1 MNRTDGRQS
10 IVDALFIATEAIVW
24 YVMLHVLT
32 TAMQQSYL
40 SQVEGRL
47 GSTRGGADIVSIVHT
62 ASNAEYGPS
71 LLIVLATAFGGFA
84 LMRGLTYA
92 GLDGALGAIV
102 LLAASVVVL
111 NVLLHIA
118 LVGDLRVWDPS
129 GLTEL
134 FARPSNALSSVNLEA
149 LVRDANPT
157 RPTSSIAAFEFM
169 GMIVLWARF
178 VVAGRGRVTFERMLR
193 SFSIGFLLT
202 IVGLALASIE
212 GIRSMGLF
220 TVPQFILGL
229 LGLAVANNA
238 RTVAPAEGARR
249 IGPWVASVGGTI
261 AVLFGVALLLGT
273 LAFLNVAALLTAV
286 GDVAMNIVGA
296 VLIAVLTP
304 IFWVIERILDLLRSH
319 GIVLPVNVPSFA
331 DLQPPKPDITGADA
345 PASSVTMWLQNG
357 LRFAAVMLIC
367 YIVYR
372 LALIVMGR
380 RRLSNMA
387 VDEVRAQASS
397 ATGFGSLLRGMMSR
411 VRGSTDDAWV
421 RREPVYRLYARAAG
435 AAEARGF
442 RYQLGETPIEFTSRA
457 SRMMNAPPFPP
468 IGVLFDRARY
478 GRHVPDEGQVRSLAA
493 ALGAWEAATPATEEL
508 RSRLAGASPLSS
520 AQEFVLGITGRGQ
533 AIAEQRARRR
543 AGWQPPPPP
552 PPPMDPMA

>member
-47 GSTRGGADIVSIVHT
+47 GSPRGGADILSIVHT

-149 LVRDANPT
+149 LVRDANPK

-178 VVAGRGRVTFERMLR
+178 IVAGRGRVTFERMLR

-220 TVPQFILGL
+220 AVSQFILGL
-229 LGLAVANNA
+229 LGLTVANNA
-238 RTVAPAEGARR
+238 HTVAPAEGARR

-273 LAFLNVAALLTAV
+273 LS
-286 GDVAMNIVGA
+286 MS
-296 VLIAVLTP
+296 VLEHVCT
-304 IFWVIERILDLLRSH
+304 
-319 GIVLPVNVPSFA
+319 
-331 DLQPPKPDITGADA
+331 
-345 PASSVTMWLQNG
+345 
-357 LRFAAVMLIC
+357 
-367 YIVYR
+367 
-372 LALIVMGR
+372 
-380 RRLSNMA
+380 
-387 VDEVRAQASS
+387 
-397 ATGFGSLLRGMMSR
+397 
-411 VRGSTDDAWV
+411 
-421 RREPVYRLYARAAG
+421 
-435 AAEARGF
+435 
-442 RYQLGETPIEFTSRA
+442 
-457 SRMMNAPPFPP
+457 FP
-468 IGVLFDRARY
+468 
-478 GRHVPDEGQVRSLAA
+478 
-493 ALGAWEAATPATEEL
+493 
-508 RSRLAGASPLSS
+508 
-520 AQEFVLGITGRGQ
+520 
-533 AIAEQRARRR
+533 
-543 AGWQPPPPP
+543 
-552 PPPMDPMA
+552 